1 MCGLFGFAGQ
11 LSRRQRATL
20 LRTLCVLNQ
29 ERGRD
34 SVGLA
39 RITAGERPE
48 IIKSLMLPTDVAVSE
63 SFNKIA
69 SADGHVWIGH
79 TRAATRGAVSL
90 DNAHPFHMGQTVLAH
105 NGMVSIDSDMVQ
117 RCDGKEFEV
126 DSQHLTYLINRDD
139 KLGEIDGCAAMVFS
153 KMKAA
158 ADVSLVRYHN
168 PLTVA
173 YIYNRAGLVWSSTWQ
188 AVKYALAAAN
198 IRKYEIIE
206 DKDFP
211 DCTRADIYLDE
222 NGRIGS
228 TRTLECGVQ
237 SKSRWIGY
245 QRGSTG
251 HSTGYKG
258 TGGYSSYAEGY
269 DADSGYDYYQN
280 YGRKH
285 RKQQHQRERSY
296 PPVCGLPEQKAAK
309 LGLPAPDSM
318 ADTQIIDDDDGQIW
332 LPSSAS
338 TDAERA
344 LWNKLREM
352 EERQISESMVLE
364 DAPEEVG
371 VVQLQDEDIE
381 GPFTMPHEL
390 RGSGCDI

>member
-34 SVGLA
+34 SVGIA
-39 RITAGERPE
+39 RITSGERPE
-48 IIKSLMLPTDVAVSE
+48 IVKSLMLPTDVAVTE
-63 SFNKIA
+63 SFNKLA

-105 NGMVSIDSDMVQ
+105 NGMVSIDKEMVE

-126 DSQHLTYLINRDD
+126 DSQHLAYLINRDD

-153 KMKAA
+153 KAKAA

-188 AVKYALAAAN
+188 AVRYALAAAN

-211 DCTRADIYLDE
+211 DCTRADIYLDA
-222 NGRIGS
+222 NGKIDS
-228 TRTLECGVQ
+228 ARTLECGVQ
-237 SKSRWIGY
+237 SKSRYMGY
-245 QRGSTG
+245 QRG
-251 HSTGYKG
+251 G
-258 TGGYSSYAEGY
+258 TGQSTNYSGYYSEGY
-269 DADSGYDYYQN
+269 DADSGYDYYQG
-280 YGRKH
+280 YGRKY
-285 RKQQHQRERSY
+285 RKQHRQQQQRERTY
-296 PPVCGLPEQKAAK
+296 PPVCGLPQQKA
-309 LGLPAPDSM
+309 LPLLTDPVST

-352 EERQISESMVLE
+352 EERQLSESLVLE
-364 DAPEEVG
+364 DVPDETAA
-371 VVQLQDEDIE
+371 VQLRDEDIE
-381 GPFTMPHEL
+381 GGYTMPHEL
-390 RGSGCDI
+390 RSSGCDI